1 MHRTYK
7 PLFGQFM
14 SHKIYLHPTLIIM
27 FLIFVMPFALPS
39 NNFEYDSKCKYYLKC
54 KSTNPLTQADTR
66 HVKNLPKSLFINCC
80 WLPHLS

>member
-27 FLIFVMPFALPS
+27 FLIFVMPFALPRTTL
-39 NNFEYDSKCKYYLKC
+39 NTIVNANI
-54 KSTNPLTQADTR
+54 T
-66 HVKNLPKSLFINCC
+66 
-80 WLPHLS
+80 